1 MRNSEKRRRI
11 IELRKEG
18 CTIREIAKQTHSSS
32 RTVIDVLK
40 DERLKEAREESRRIE
55 QEQRNVVQ
63 TNYTKALRLFK
74 DKKSLLDVTIELG
87 VSAEETKKAF
97 LDFWDMS
104 GVDDF
109 RGVYEDIK
117 PYLPAIVRLWKTI
130 KEKGL
135 GVKDVHCCYR
145 SRWLSGKLRENY
157 KS

>member
-18 CTIREIAKQTHSSS
+18 CTIREIAIQTHSSS
-32 RTVIDVLK
+32 RTVVDVLK
-40 DERLKEAREESRRIE
+40 DESLKEAREESRRIE
-55 QEQRNVVQ
+55 QEQRNVLQ

-87 VSAEETKKAF
+87 VSAEETKKAYF
-97 LDFWDMS
+97 DFWDMS
-104 GVDDF
+104 SVDDF

-117 PYLPAIVRLWKTI
+117 PYVPVIVSLWKKI
-130 KEKGL
+130 IEKGL
-135 GVKDVHCCYR
+135 GVNDVLVAIDRASYR
-145 SRWLSGKLRENY
+145 AKLRENY

>member
-1 MRNSEKRRRI
+1 M
-11 IELRKEG
+11 
-18 CTIREIAKQTHSSS
+18 
-32 RTVIDVLK
+32 
-40 DERLKEAREESRRIE
+40 
-55 QEQRNVVQ
+55 Q

-104 GVDDF
+104 SVDDF
-109 RGVYEDIK
+109 RGVYEEIK
-117 PYLPAIVRLWKTI
+117 PYLPVIVSLWKNI

-135 GVKDVHCCYR
+135 GVNDVLVAIDHASDR
-145 SRWLSGKLRENY
+145 AKLRENY

>member
-1 MRNSEKRRRI
+1 MI
-11 IELRKEG
+11 
-18 CTIREIAKQTHSSS
+18 
-32 RTVIDVLK
+32 LK
-40 DERLKEAREESRRIE
+40 DDSLKEAREESRRIE
-55 QEQRNVVQ
+55 QEKRNVVQ

-104 GVDDF
+104 SVDDF

-117 PYLPAIVRLWKTI
+117 PDLPAIVSLWKTI

-135 GVKDVHCCYR
+135 GVKDVHFAIDRASYR
-145 SRWLSGKLRENY
+145 ARLRENY